1 MKDTALVTKDNRL
14 IEASYRL
21 SMVEHRIIQMAI
33 AWTRQHK
40 TELTSDT
47 WVELKSAEYSAL
59 YDLDEKISYRQLKAA
74 SRDLRDRRLLV
85 EGLHPETGDPVTI
98 EGGWV
103 SYVMYSPKN
112 GTIGLQFSKI
122 IIPYI
127 STLEERF
134 TSYQIKHVSAF
145 SSIYAIRLYELC
157 KQYLKIGKRTFSLA
171 ELKEYLEANVPSYDR
186 IDNFKG
192 KVLDKAAQQINST
205 SDILISYESEK
216 TGREVTGYTFK
227 ITPVKRSEP
236 IIKDIRPTAQ
246 PVAALS
252 LSERSMLKQLM
263 AKTGR
268 SEADLIAEVR
278 KKNADLFLALDEMIK
293 Q

>member
-47 WVELKSAEYSAL
+47 WVELQASEYSAL

-74 SRDLRDRRLLV
+74 ARDLRDRRLLV
-85 EGLHPETGDPVTI
+85 EGVHPETGDPVTI

-157 KQYLKIGKRTFSLA
+157 KQYLKIGKRTFGLA

-205 SDILISYESEK
+205 SDIIINYEANK
-216 TGREVTGYTFK
+216 TGREVTGYTFTITAVK
-227 ITPVKRSEP
+227 KNESVIKNITPIVEL
-236 IIKDIRPTAQ
+236 
-246 PVAALS
+246 VAGLS
-252 LSERSMLKQLM
+252 IAEKKMLRELTT
-263 AKTGR
+263 KTGR
-268 SEADLIAEVR
+268 SEDDLLTEAR
-278 KKNADLFLALDEMIK
+278 SRNRDLFLALDSMSRG
-293 Q
+293 